1 MNREVVKLAI
11 MELIGIVELIAGI
24 LINIFIGTLG
34 QAIFRKDDRTSRVI
48 LRVIG
53 VFLIINGISRAFHV

>member
-1 MNREVVKLAI
+1 
-11 MELIGIVELIAGI
+11 MELIGIVELIVGI
-24 LINIFIGTLG
+24 LINVFIGTLG
-34 QAIFRKDDRTSRVI
+34 RAIFRKDDRTSRAI

>member
-1 MNREVVKLAI
+1 MGT
-11 MELIGIVELIAGI
+11 MELIGIVELIIGI
-24 LINIFIGTLG
+24 LINVFIGTLG

-53 VFLIINGISRAFHV
+53 VFLIINGVSRAFHV